1 MQTRFSLYIFTI
13 PALLVLGIFFIQP
26 IFLTIDMS
34 FTSFQGIGEAKE
46 VGWRNYE
53 RIFSRDRYL
62 RELWITLWYTVV
74 VVSSLTISGLFFA
87 AVLHRM
93 PLIRNFSRAAL
104 YTPAM
109 MSFVV
114 VGYVWQFLYSP
125 INGGINTA
133 LRDIGLSS
141 WEQNWLGDPSLA
153 LYSVAFTQIWM
164 FTGFTCAIFLAGFAG
179 ISEEIGEAAK
189 LEGASSWQIF
199 RDIELP
205 LLAPSIT
212 VSVVLTTIGTLQ
224 TFELPFILTNGGPDG
239 ATRMLSLEI
248 IDNLFGQY
256 KFGFA
261 SALSIIMLILVLL
274 VAFVQNKILRN
285 RENNT

>member
-1 MQTRFSLYIFTI
+1 MSTRFSLYIFTI
-13 PALLVLGIFFIQP
+13 PALLVLGVFFIHP
-26 IFLTIDMS
+26 IFLTLDMS
-34 FTSFQGIGEAKE
+34 FTNFQGIGEAKE

-62 RELWITLWYTVV
+62 RELWVTLWYTVV
-74 VVSSLTISGLFFA
+74 VVTSLTITGLFFA

-93 PLIRNFSRAAL
+93 PSIRNFSRAAL

-133 LRDIGLSS
+133 LRDMGLGA

-179 ISEEIGEAAK
+179 IPEEIGEAAK
-189 LEGASSWQIF
+189 LEGASSWQVF

-261 SALSIIMLILVLL
+261 SALSIVMLILVLSF
-274 VAFVQNKILRN
+274 AFVQNKILRN
-285 RENNT
+285 RENVT

>member
-1 MQTRFSLYIFTI
+1 MRARNSLYIFTI
-13 PALLVLGIFFIQP
+13 PALLVLGLFFVHP
-26 IFLTIDMS
+26 IILTFEMS
-34 FTSFQGIGEAKE
+34 LTSFKGIGEAKD

-62 RELWITLWYTVV
+62 EEIQVTLWYTVIV
-74 VVSSLTISGLFFA
+74 VYALTVTGLFFA
-87 AVLHRM
+87 ALLHRL

-114 VGYVWQFLYSP
+114 VGYIWQFLYSP
-125 INGGINTA
+125 INGGINVA
-133 LRDIGLSS
+133 LRDLGLGAF
-141 WEQNWLGDPSLA
+141 EQNWLGNPGLA

-179 ISEEIGEAAK
+179 IPEDINEAGR
-189 LEGASSWQIF
+189 LEGATSWQRF
-199 RDIELP
+199 RYLELP
-205 LLAPSIT
+205 LLGPSIT
-212 VSVVLTTIGTLQ
+212 VAVILTTIGTLQ
-224 TFELPFILTNGGPDG
+224 TFELPFILTKGGPDG
-239 ATRMLSLEI
+239 ATRMLSIEI

-261 SALSIIMLILVLL
+261 SALSIIMLIIVLV
-274 VAFVQNKILRN
+274 VAFIQNKVLRE
-285 RENNT
+285 RENVS

>member
-1 MQTRFSLYIFTI
+1 MSTRFSLYLFTI
-13 PALLVLGIFFIQP
+13 PALLVLGVFFIHP
-26 IFLTIDMS
+26 IFLTLDMS
-34 FTSFQGIGEAKE
+34 FTHFQGIGEAKE

-74 VVSSLTISGLFFA
+74 VVTSLTITGLFFA

-93 PLIRNFSRAAL
+93 PSIRNFSRAAL

-133 LRDIGLSS
+133 LRDIGLGA

-179 ISEEIGEAAK
+179 IPEEIGEAAK
-189 LEGASSWQIF
+189 LEGASTWQIF

-224 TFELPFILTNGGPDG
+224 TFELPFILTKGGPDG

-261 SALSIIMLILVLL
+261 SALSIVMLILVLAF
-274 VAFVQNKILRN
+274 AFVQNKILRN
-285 RENNT
+285 RENVT

>member
-13 PALLVLGIFFIQP
+13 PALLVLGIFFIHP

-74 VVSSLTISGLFFA
+74 VVSSLTISGIFFA

-109 MSFVV
+109 ISFVV

-133 LRDIGLSS
+133 LRNIGLSS

-189 LEGASSWQIF
+189 LEGASSWQVF

-261 SALSIIMLILVLL
+261 SALSVIMLILVLL
-274 VAFVQNKILRN
+274 VAFFQNKILRN

>member
-1 MQTRFSLYIFTI
+1 MYTRLSLYIFTI
-13 PALLVLGIFFIQP
+13 PALLVLGVFFIHP
-26 IFLTIDMS
+26 IFLTLDMS
-34 FTSFQGIGEAKE
+34 FTNFQGIGEAKE
-46 VGWRNYE
+46 VGWKNYE

-62 RELWITLWYTVV
+62 RELWVTLWYTVV
-74 VVSSLTISGLFFA
+74 VVTSLTITGLFFA

-93 PLIRNFSRAAL
+93 PSIRNFSRAAL

-133 LRDIGLSS
+133 LRDIGLGA

-261 SALSIIMLILVLL
+261 SALSIVMLILVLL

-285 RENNT
+285 RENVT

>member
-1 MQTRFSLYIFTI
+1 
-13 PALLVLGIFFIQP
+13 
-26 IFLTIDMS
+26 
-34 FTSFQGIGEAKE
+34 
-46 VGWRNYE
+46 
-53 RIFSRDRYL
+53 
-62 RELWITLWYTVV
+62 
-74 VVSSLTISGLFFA
+74 
-87 AVLHRM
+87 M

>member
-1 MQTRFSLYIFTI
+1 MQARYSLYIFTL
-13 PALLVLGIFFIQP
+13 PALLVLGVFFIHP
-26 IFLTIDMS
+26 IVLTVDMS
-34 FTSFQGIGEAKE
+34 FTNFQGIGEAKD

-62 RELWITLWYTVV
+62 RELWITLWYTVI
-74 VVSSLTISGLFFA
+74 VVSSLTITGLFFA

-93 PLIRNFSRAAL
+93 PLIKDFSRAAL

-133 LRDIGLSS
+133 LRDIGL
-141 WEQNWLGDPSLA
+141 EGLAQNWLGDPSLA

-164 FTGFTCAIFLAGFAG
+164 FSGFTCAIFLAGFAG
-179 ISEEIGEAAK
+179 ISEEIREAAK
-189 LEGASSWQIF
+189 LEGASSWRLF
-199 RDIELP
+199 REIELP

-224 TFELPFILTNGGPDG
+224 TFELPYILTNGGPDG

-248 IDNLFGQY
+248 IDSLFGQY

-261 SALSIIMLILVLL
+261 SALSVIMLIVVLA
-274 VAFVQNKILRN
+274 VAYVQNTILRN